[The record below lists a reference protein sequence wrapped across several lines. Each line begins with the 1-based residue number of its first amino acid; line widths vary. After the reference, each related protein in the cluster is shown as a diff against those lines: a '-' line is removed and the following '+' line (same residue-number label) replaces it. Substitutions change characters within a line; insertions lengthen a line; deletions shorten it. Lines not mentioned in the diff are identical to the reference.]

1 MTDLLE
7 LPLRLYTIAEYLAL
21 GETNTGYT
29 ELVDGRMLLSPT
41 PGIDH
46 SFALSG
52 LMSQLHDQLPT
63 ELLAVHCVDV
73 DLELTA
79 ADKPGNSRRPDLVI
93 FRREALGRDLLR
105 AQDIVVAIE
114 IATPDSR
121 RIDHKLKHLEY
132 ADAGIPH
139 YWIVDIT
146 EPVSLVACHLAGDF
160 GYQDGEAVT
169 GEFTT
174 TTSPFPVSLRLDRLL

>member
-1 MTDLLE
+1 MIDLLE
-7 LPLRLYTIAEYLAL
+7 LPLRLYTIAEYMAL

-29 ELVDGRMLLSPT
+29 ELVDGRLMLSPT
-41 PGIDH
+41 PGADH
-46 SFALSG
+46 SVALLE
-52 LMSQLHDQLPT
+52 LMSQLHEQLQA
-63 ELLAVHCVDV
+63 ELALVHCVDV

-79 ADKPGNSRRPDLVI
+79 ADRPGNSRRPDLVVTT
-93 FRREALGRDLLR
+93 RSALRRDLLR
-105 AQDIVVAIE
+105 AQDIVVAVE
-114 IATPDSR
+114 ITTSDSY
-121 RIDHKLKHLEY
+121 RIDHKIKHLEY

-146 EPVSLVACHLAGDF
+146 EPVSLVECHLAGDF

-174 TTSPFPVSLRLDRLL
+174 ASPFPVSLRLDGLL